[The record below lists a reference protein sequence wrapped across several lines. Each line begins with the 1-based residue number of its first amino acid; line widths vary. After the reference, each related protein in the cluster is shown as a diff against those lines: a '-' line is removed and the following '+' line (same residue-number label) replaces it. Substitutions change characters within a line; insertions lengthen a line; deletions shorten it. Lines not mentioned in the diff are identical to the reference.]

1 MRIPSRSPALPVFL
15 LMATALI
22 APELAAQEEVDS
34 WQTQLEL
41 GFNGASG
48 NSSFSVLRTGGS
60 VKYLHTDMADFEFS
74 ALLRYGESEGKVIS
88 NDMRSTLKFGW
99 KPQSD
104 FSPFVFVSARRDEIR
119 KLDSKIDGGA
129 GAKWTFFRRGD
140 SKISLSGGALLE
152 YENYQLAAGSTDPE
166 SETVFRISARLNLDH
181 TFASGATI
189 QHTMFWQPEAGDF
202 GDYNIEMTNSVS
214 TQLLSNLALA
224 LEHEYLHDEVPP
236 PGVKQNDQKFSAV
249 LRVIL

>member
-1 MRIPSRSPALPVFL
+1 MAAALSGSEL
-15 LMATALI
+15 TAQK
-22 APELAAQEEVDS
+22 AVDS
-34 WQTQLEL
+34 WRTQLEL
-41 GFNGASG
+41 GFNGSSG

-60 VKYLHTDMADFEFS
+60 LKYLRTDVAEFEFS
-74 ALLRYGESEGKVIS
+74 ALVRYGESEGKVIS
-88 NDMRSTLKFGW
+88 NDMRSTLKFDW
-99 KPQSD
+99 RPQSD

-119 KLDSKIDGGA
+119 KLDSKIDGGV
-129 GAKWTFFRRGD
+129 GAKWTVLRREK
-140 SKISLSGGALLE
+140 SKISLSGAGLLE

-166 SETVFRISARLNLDH
+166 SEGVFRISGRLKFDH
-181 TFASGATI
+181 TFESGARI
-189 QHTMFWQPEAGDF
+189 QHTTFWKPEASDF
-202 GDYNIEMTNSVS
+202 GDFNIEMTNSVS